1 MITKEQ
7 LEASFML
14 LKNDPHYYCQSPE
27 AVEELGKEVDDLK
40 DLVKALQGFYD
51 SLYMRFSNEIAKKLA
66 KRNNE

>member
-7 LEASFML
+7 LEESFKL

-27 AVEELGKEVDDLK
+27 TLEELSKEVDDLK

-51 SLYMRFSNEIAKKLA
+51 SLYMRFSGNIAKKLA